1 MMAVKSVFLPTE
13 QIYKVFKISI
23 IYLAAINFVTVALKI
38 EMNVLIVKSKIY
50 KIKGKHLIA
59 NALRSV
65 LLINLT

>member
-50 KIKGKHLIA
+50 KI
-59 NALRSV
+59 
-65 LLINLT
+65 